1 MEKLSRQVFDHETKA
16 AIHDAAAGSYGYG
29 AADLEMGANILAII
43 GRGRGNGDHHCMG
56 LQDRRGGYGVRSVD
70 PPKGWG

>member
-43 GRGRGNGDHHCMG
+43 GRG
-56 LQDRRGGYGVRSVD
+56 
-70 PPKGWG
+70 